1 MTAANRD
8 LVAELVVEGLERRE
22 ARWLVDEFAADDDL
36 AALRIAVE
44 RRKRGEPIQYV
55 LGHWPFR
62 GLDLDV
68 DGRVLIPRPESE
80 ELVGVA
86 LNELVRQAA
95 VTPLIVDLGCGS
107 GAIGLALLS
116 ELASRNV
123 AATLVGV
130 DESAD
135 ALDVA
140 RANADKHGLRGATFV
155 RSSWYD
161 ALDETLR
168 GKVDLFVANPPYVGL
183 EELEHLDAVLQFE
196 PHGAIVSPDAHGV
209 VGFADLAVIITGASA
224 WLSPRGVLV
233 CEHSN
238 LHRDAAVSAAR
249 DAGFSSVDDLDD
261 MAGHPRILV
270 ARRS

>member
-8 LVAELVVEGLERRE
+8 LVAELVIEGLERRE
-22 ARWLVDEFAADDDL
+22 ARWLVDEFAADGDL
-36 AALRIAVE
+36 TALRAAVE
-44 RRKRGEPIQYV
+44 RRKQGEPIQYV

-68 DGRVLIPRPESE
+68 DSRVLIPRPESE

-86 LNELVRQAA
+86 LAELIRQAA
-95 VTPLIVDLGCGS
+95 VAPLIVDLGCGS
-107 GAIGLALLS
+107 GAIGLALVS
-116 ELASRNV
+116 ELATREV

-140 RANADKHGLRGATFV
+140 RANAHKHGLKGASFV
-155 RSSWYD
+155 RSSWFD
-161 ALDETLR
+161 AMDASLR
-168 GKVDLFVANPPYVGL
+168 GNVDLIVSNPPYVGAD
-183 EELEHLDAVLQFE
+183 ELEHLDAVLRFE
-196 PHGAIVSPDAHGV
+196 PHGAIVAPDAQGV
-209 VGFADLAVIITGASA
+209 VGFADLSTIITNASA
-224 WLSPRGVLV
+224 WLSTRGVLV

-249 DAGFSSVDDLDD
+249 AAGFSSVDDLDD